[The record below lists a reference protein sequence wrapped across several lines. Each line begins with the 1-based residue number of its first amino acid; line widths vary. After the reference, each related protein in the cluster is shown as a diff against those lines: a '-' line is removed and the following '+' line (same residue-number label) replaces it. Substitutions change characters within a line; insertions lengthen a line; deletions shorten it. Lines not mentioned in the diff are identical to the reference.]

1 MRVGVAMHVGFN
13 FSFANFITLTAKLRL
28 KFCSGHGIH
37 PPCKGKFYARV
48 PARVNGRPYSRRK
61 AGRAGENNMV
71 QDSTIA
77 QASSEDD
84 ERAKVRRAQKVL
96 ERSSTSVGQVCL
108 IILTLLAVLY
118 TLFFAAAIILP
129 FVLAMVLALV
139 LGPAMRLLTRRL
151 RIPQMIAALLLIVAL
166 FSVVGAMGYA
176 LAVPA
181 SGWIAKAPQ
190 SLPALVDKLRFL
202 EKPIRLMQHGVQQLQ
217 NLMSQSDDQPAA
229 QNAPPPGQAAPQ
241 SSDVGGS
248 IVNIGSSVLQGGR
261 AFLGEGFTLMLLLF
275 FFLGSSDS
283 LLRRFVE
290 ILPHFDEK
298 RRAVSIVTEIE
309 DNISRYLLT
318 ITLMN
323 ALVGLFAGLAVWLLG
338 MPDPLL
344 FGTLAFLLNYIPII
358 GPVTGMVIFF
368 FVGVFT
374 FASIWQALLPAA
386 VYLGIHVLEGETITP
401 MLLARRFTLNPVM
414 VISSL
419 MFWDWLWGI
428 PGALLSMPLL
438 AVTKIVCDHIEWLM
452 PLGHLLGG
460 TSAKSKAD

>member
-1 MRVGVAMHVGFN
+1 
-13 FSFANFITLTAKLRL
+13 
-28 KFCSGHGIH
+28 
-37 PPCKGKFYARV
+37 
-48 PARVNGRPYSRRK
+48 
-61 AGRAGENNMV
+61 MV
-71 QDSTIA
+71 QDPTIA
-77 QASSEDD
+77 QASSDD
-84 ERAKVRRAQKVL
+84 EERAKVRRAQKVL
-96 ERSSTSVGQVCL
+96 ERSSTSIGQVCL
-108 IILTLLAVLY
+108 IILTVLAVLY

-129 FVLAMVLALV
+129 FVLALVLALV
-139 LGPAMRLLTRRL
+139 LGPAMRLLNRRL
-151 RIPQMIAALLLIVAL
+151 RIPRMIAALLLIVAL

-176 LAVPA
+176 LSVPA

-202 EKPIRLMQHGVQQLQ
+202 EKPIRLVQHGVQQLQ
-217 NLMSQSDDQPAA
+217 NLMSQSGDQPAA
-229 QNAPPPGQAAPQ
+229 QNAPPPGPAASQ
-241 SSDVGGS
+241 SADVGGS
-248 IVNIGSSVLQGGR
+248 LMGIGSSVLQGGR

-275 FFLGSSDS
+275 FFLASSDT

-386 VYLGIHVLEGETITP
+386 IYLGIHVLEGETITP

-460 TSAKSKAD
+460 TSARSKAD

>member
-1 MRVGVAMHVGFN
+1 
-13 FSFANFITLTAKLRL
+13 
-28 KFCSGHGIH
+28 
-37 PPCKGKFYARV
+37 
-48 PARVNGRPYSRRK
+48 
-61 AGRAGENNMV
+61 MV

-77 QASSEDD
+77 QASSEEE
-84 ERAKVRRAQKVL
+84 ERIKVRRAQKVL
-96 ERSSTSVGQVCL
+96 ERSSTSIGQVCL
-108 IILTLLAVLY
+108 IILTMLAVLY

-129 FVLAMVLALV
+129 FVLALVLALV
-139 LGPAMRLLTRRL
+139 LGPAMRLLNRRL
-151 RIPQMIAALLLIVAL
+151 RIPRMIAALLLIVAL

-176 LAVPA
+176 LSVPA

-202 EKPIRLMQHGVQQLQ
+202 ERPIQLMQHGVQQLQ
-217 NLMSQSDDQPAA
+217 NLMSQSGDQPDA
-229 QNAPPPGQAAPQ
+229 QNAPRPGPAAPQ
-241 SSDVGGS
+241 SSNVGGS
-248 IVNIGSSVLQGGR
+248 LMGIGSSVLQGGR

-275 FFLGSSDS
+275 FFLASSDT
-283 LLRRFVE
+283 LLRRFIE
-290 ILPHFDEK
+290 ILPHLDEK

-309 DNISRYLLT
+309 NNISRYLLT

-374 FASIWQALLPAA
+374 FPSIWQAFIPAGI
-386 VYLGIHVLEGETITP
+386 YLGIHVLEGETITP
-401 MLLARRFTLNPVM
+401 MLLASRFTLNPVM

-438 AVTKIVCDHIEWLM
+438 AVTKIVCDHIERLM

-460 TSAKSKAD
+460 SSAKSKAD

>member
-1 MRVGVAMHVGFN
+1 
-13 FSFANFITLTAKLRL
+13 
-28 KFCSGHGIH
+28 
-37 PPCKGKFYARV
+37 V
-48 PARVNGRPYSRRK
+48 PARVNGTPQSSEIGRRT
-61 AGRAGENNMV
+61 GENSMV

-77 QASSEDD
+77 QASSEEE
-84 ERAKVRRAQKVL
+84 ERIKVRRAQKVL
-96 ERSSTSVGQVCL
+96 ERSSTSIGQVCL
-108 IILTLLAVLY
+108 IILTMLAVLY

-129 FVLAMVLALV
+129 FVLALVLALV
-139 LGPAMRLLTRRL
+139 LGPAMRLLNRRL
-151 RIPQMIAALLLIVAL
+151 RIPRMIAALLLIVAL

-176 LAVPA
+176 LSVPA

-202 EKPIRLMQHGVQQLQ
+202 ERPIQLMQHGVQQLQ
-217 NLMSQSDDQPAA
+217 NLMSQSGDQPDA
-229 QNAPPPGQAAPQ
+229 QNAPRPGPAAPQ
-241 SSDVGGS
+241 SSNVGGS
-248 IVNIGSSVLQGGR
+248 LMGIGSSVLQGGR

-275 FFLGSSDS
+275 FFLASSDA
-283 LLRRFVE
+283 LLRRFIE
-290 ILPHFDEK
+290 ILPHLDEK

-309 DNISRYLLT
+309 NNISRYLLT

-374 FASIWQALLPAA
+374 FPSIWQAFIPAGI
-386 VYLGIHVLEGETITP
+386 YLGIHVLEGETITP
-401 MLLARRFTLNPVM
+401 MLLASRFTLNPVM

-438 AVTKIVCDHIEWLM
+438 AVTKIVCDHIERLM

-460 TSAKSKAD
+460 SSAKSKAD

>member
-1 MRVGVAMHVGFN
+1 MAFM
-13 FSFANFITLTAKLRL
+13 
-28 KFCSGHGIH
+28 
-37 PPCKGKFYARV
+37 PPVREFYAWV
-48 PARVNGRPYSRRK
+48 PARVNGTPQSSEIGRRT
-61 AGRAGENNMV
+61 GENSMV

-77 QASSEDD
+77 QASSEEE
-84 ERAKVRRAQKVL
+84 ERIKVRRAQKVL
-96 ERSSTSVGQVCL
+96 ERSSTSIGQVCL
-108 IILTLLAVLY
+108 IILTMLAVLY

-129 FVLAMVLALV
+129 FVLALVLALV
-139 LGPAMRLLTRRL
+139 LGPAMRLLNRRL
-151 RIPQMIAALLLIVAL
+151 RIPRMIAALLLIVAL

-176 LAVPA
+176 LSVPA

-202 EKPIRLMQHGVQQLQ
+202 ERPIQLMQHGVQQLQ
-217 NLMSQSDDQPAA
+217 NLMSQSGDQPDA
-229 QNAPPPGQAAPQ
+229 QNAPRPGPAAPQ
-241 SSDVGGS
+241 SSNVGGS
-248 IVNIGSSVLQGGR
+248 LMGIGSSVLQGGR

-275 FFLGSSDS
+275 FFLASSDT
-283 LLRRFVE
+283 LLRRFFE
-290 ILPHFDEK
+290 ILPHLDEK

-309 DNISRYLLT
+309 NNISRYLLT

-374 FASIWQALLPAA
+374 FPSIWQAFIPAGI
-386 VYLGIHVLEGETITP
+386 YLGIHVLEGETITP
-401 MLLARRFTLNPVM
+401 MLLASRFTLNPVM

-460 TSAKSKAD
+460 SSAKSKAD